1 MKYQKLL
8 VSAATACLLVGVSS
22 AAMAVDCPNG
32 FIIGQSVDEI
42 VINGQVCHI
51 EDTVVDGNVTI
62 TNSPDVDMI
71 DVQVTGNVT
80 VTGGA
85 NTNATLA
92 RVDSFSG
99 SIDVSG
105 HASAIVT
112 ACIAR
117 GAGTAADN
125 GNMVVNNNTAAV
137 VYTNLVVGNL
147 TCTGNTE
154 LDEYFNRVYGT
165 ENCQAQ

>member
-1 MKYQKLL
+1 
-8 VSAATACLLVGVSS
+8 
-22 AAMAVDCPNG
+22 MAVDCPKG
-32 FIIGQSVDEI
+32 FIIGQAVDEI

-62 TNSPDVDMI
+62 TNSPDIDMI
-71 DVQVTGNVT
+71 DVEVRGNVT

-99 SIDVSG
+99 DIDVSG
-105 HASAIVT
+105 HATAIVVG
-112 ACIAR
+112 CIAR

-137 VYTNLVVGNL
+137 VYTNLAVGNL